1 MQINSARNVH
11 RWHLESIA
19 DSVVICLEFAFLRH
33 NRAPSS
39 GGAVLDACPAEFLQR
54 EMHVPGLP
62 QFLSDTLTGSCF
74 PLVINFAVPGR
85 GSSRDVG
92 VTLGE
97 PSVHIGRHL
106 LSSEHRAVFIR
117 SASGDRLRT
126 SRVVR
131 GPQGTFAF
139 RLAPR
144 LNSLIFFFLSRLT
157 FQFFFSFL
165 KVTCQWPKSSKSQ
178 T

>member
-1 MQINSARNVH
+1 
-11 RWHLESIA
+11 
-19 DSVVICLEFAFLRH
+19 
-33 NRAPSS
+33 
-39 GGAVLDACPAEFLQR
+39 
-54 EMHVPGLP
+54 MHVPGLP

-74 PLVINFAVPGR
+74 PLVINFAVPGC

-117 SASGDRLRT
+117 SASSNRLRT

-157 FQFFFSFL
+157 FQFFFFFFKGYMPMAKVKQKPNLNFVGENDHCAKLDDLGRNKASF
-165 KVTCQWPKSSKSQ
+165 
-178 T
+178 